1 MTNSAV
7 VSLLTA
13 TVCLVFALPA
23 AYALSRLPVPG
34 GRYLLGAMVSIYFL
48 PTTLFLIPM
57 FVLYVRWGLND
68 TVLGLLLPY
77 SGFILPFQIWILR
90 GFIEKVP
97 HEVEEAARLDGCSYA
112 ELLFY
117 VVFPLVR
124 PGILAGYLFAFILS
138 WVEFLTPLIFTSDL
152 KISTVALGLYRSTI
166 DIKIG
171 QLAAAAVITLLPVAL
186 LTLFFQR
193 LITQVVLAGAER

>member
-1 MTNSAV
+1 M
-7 VSLLTA
+7 
-13 TVCLVFALPA
+13 
-23 AYALSRLPVPG
+23 
-34 GRYLLGAMVSIYFL
+34 
-48 PTTLFLIPM
+48 
-57 FVLYVRWGLND
+57 
-68 TVLGLLLPY
+68 LGLLLPY
-77 SGFILPFQIWILR
+77 AGFILPFQIWILR
-90 GFIEKVP
+90 GFIEKLP

-112 ELLFY
+112 QLLFY

-166 DIKIG
+166 DIKMG

-186 LTLFFQR
+186 LTLVFQR